1 MSNFSMS
8 DLFKKD
14 VIVVYRNDVDK
25 RFYVSES
32 QSMIGHVKNMFSTQL
47 KADKFSQLKNDIESD
62 KVVLEIIEIEPDKF
76 IRQTKLVKYNEE
88 YVAQGYTQY
97 VSILR
102 STKPK
107 IKMHIARNRHKNFC
121 VLVYMILGTRPKT
134 ILGAFTKMEE
144 AKKFM
149 KENYPGSKIG
159 SNGVVIAD
167 NDLTKDFIQNRSFH
181 FNNYLWS

>member
-1 MSNFSMS
+1 MSSFNLS

-32 QSMIGHVKNMFSTQL
+32 QSMVGHVRNMFSTQL
-47 KADKFSQLKNDIESD
+47 MQDKFSQLKNDIESG

-76 IRQTKLVKYNEE
+76 IRQTKLVKYNDE

-97 VSILR
+97 VSMVR
-102 STKPK
+102 STRPK

-121 VLVYMILGTRPKT
+121 VIVYMILGTRPKT
-134 ILGAFTKMEE
+134 ILGVFDKVEE
-144 AKKFM
+144 AKKFISTHYP
-149 KENYPGSKIG
+149 NYKLTDKGL
-159 SNGVVIAD
+159 VIAD

-181 FNNYLWS
+181 FNNSLWS